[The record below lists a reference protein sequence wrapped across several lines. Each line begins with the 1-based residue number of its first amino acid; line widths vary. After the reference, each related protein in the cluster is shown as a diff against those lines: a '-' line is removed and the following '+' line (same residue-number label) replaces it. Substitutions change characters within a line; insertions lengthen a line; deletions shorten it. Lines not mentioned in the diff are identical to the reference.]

1 MLTSCEWR
9 EVQRQ
14 NQLPQCVQEQ
24 AGLRVDVFPRLEQVE
39 TNLLASGALPDV
51 SRESYRMLLDSL
63 YDAFLSGN
71 PLPVGP
77 EALCRDVEDC
87 GALVRPEVNVAYP
100 HCYREIAREYDLP
113 DSTGFW
119 ARQGEIW
126 SDFFRGGNWRP
137 DYILTSVNAT
147 PPDRFAEFKVR
158 AFYAQHALH
167 VVNLSG
173 DEIPDL

>member
-24 AGLRVDVFPRLEQVE
+24 SGLRLDVLPRLEQVE
-39 TNLLASGALPDV
+39 TNLLAAGVLPDV
-51 SRESYRMLLDSL
+51 SRSSYRALLDSL
-63 YDAFLSGN
+63 YNAILSGN
-71 PLPVGP
+71 PLPVGR
-77 EALCRDVEDC
+77 ERLCQDVEDC
-87 GALVRPEVNVAYP
+87 ISLVRPDVNVAYP

-137 DYILTSVNAT
+137 DYILASIDAT
-147 PPDRFAEFKVR
+147 PPDRFAEFEVR
-158 AFYAQHALH
+158 AFYTQHMLY
-167 VVNLSG
+167 LT
-173 DEIPDL
+173 ERQ